1 MAVLDSVPPS
11 SFCASEVAK
20 MASAA
25 SPELVWQMIRNN
37 HGSLMKARNIRR
49 PFSKEA
55 NNLKNVNSY
64 RFNGFVQKNVVGV
77 EPMASGKGAVLITKK
92 KRSSHKP
99 GQSVLRQ
106 PLVKGKRVSI
116 QKVRRA
122 LKGASYR
129 KDLRSLAAR
138 RAAAIIRSQEP
149 PRPAKAKKN

>member
-1 MAVLDSVPPS
+1 
-11 SFCASEVAK
+11 

-129 KDLRSLAAR
+129 KDPAQPGGAPGGRHHPLPGAAAAR
-138 RAAAIIRSQEP
+138 QGQEELISSYTHTQMMT
-149 PRPAKAKKN
+149 NI